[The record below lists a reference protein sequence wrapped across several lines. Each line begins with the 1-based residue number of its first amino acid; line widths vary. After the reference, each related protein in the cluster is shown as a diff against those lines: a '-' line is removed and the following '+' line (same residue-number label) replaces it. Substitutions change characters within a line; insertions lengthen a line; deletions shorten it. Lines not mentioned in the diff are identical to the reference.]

1 MRQSVLILPVI
12 LYFIKVCVARIFL
25 GEFHLGYV
33 LELLSGV
40 GSKKKF
46 TKFVD
51 TFIEVLARK
60 KCHKRQNTRKG
71 RKSTFLRK
79 KIPPFQK

>member
-25 GEFHLGYV
+25 GEFHLGYD
-33 LELLSGV
+33 LELLPLGLDQ
-40 GSKKKF
+40 KKF

-60 KCHKRQNTRKG
+60 KCHKGQNYRKG
-71 RKSTFLRK
+71 RKSTFLKK
-79 KIPPFQK
+79 KIPPFPK

>member
-1 MRQSVLILPVI
+1 M
-12 LYFIKVCVARIFL
+12 FL
-25 GEFHLGYV
+25 SFSLG
-33 LELLSGV
+33 LDQ
-40 GSKKKF
+40 KKF

-71 RKSTFLRK
+71 RKSTFLK
-79 KIPPFQK
+79 KKFHLFKNEQKKKNET